1 MDAGLPGPEALDE
14 LTARL
19 ADRLGIVPRDPEL
32 IRQAFVHSSYFNENP
47 TLVSGHNERLEF
59 YGDAVIGLAVSR
71 LLYERYPDEDEG
83 FLTARRAALV
93 NRDAL
98 AAMGLSLGLDRH
110 LLLGRGEGEAGGATR
125 PSLLAACFEALAGAL
140 SLSDG
145 HDRTEEVLVR
155 LFEPLLLTLN
165 ETEGPPKSAKSRLQ
179 EWTQR
184 HLGRKPSYHVTGTT
198 GPPHDQEFDVAV
210 HLDGQVV
217 ARGAGSSRQRAE
229 ERAAD
234 AALTILL
241 EGLDAGSVPS

>member
-1 MDAGLPGPEALDE
+1 MDAGLPGHRALDE
-14 LTARL
+14 L

-98 AAMGLSLGLDRH
+98 ADMSLELGLHRH
-110 LLLGRGEGEAGGATR
+110 LLLGRGESEAGGATR
-125 PSLLAACFEALAGAL
+125 PSVLAACFEALAGAL

-145 HDRTEEVLVR
+145 HDRTEQVLVH
-155 LFEPLLLTLN
+155 LFEPRLAGLN

-184 HLGRKPSYHVTGTT
+184 HLGMKPVYHVTRTT
-198 GPPHDQEFDVAV
+198 GPAHEQEFDVAV
-210 HLDGQVV
+210 HLDGR
-217 ARGAGSSRQRAE
+217 ALASGIGSSRQRAE

-234 AALTILL
+234 AALAMLIV
-241 EGLDAGSVPS
+241 ERGAGTVAG